1 MGLFSAPSKLSTIE
15 QSGSRET
22 AASSP
27 HASLL
32 GLGIWSSSQLFVL
45 SKIPPKQTLVPFSSR
60 QPLPDTIFFARNRAM
75 DMALQEA
82 IASKVNPAA
91 EQQLEIQALTAE
103 SRRQV

>member
-1 MGLFSAPSKLSTIE
+1 LFSENFPPEVSLVSFFPNISGGCYFPEDAAAVPLSSCQTFPDI
-15 QSGSRET
+15 
-22 AASSP
+22 
-27 HASLL
+27 
-32 GLGIWSSSQLFVL
+32 IL
-45 SKIPPKQTLVPFSSR
+45 SCQTF
-60 QPLPDTIFFARNRAM
+60 PDIILSCQIFPYIIFFARIRAM